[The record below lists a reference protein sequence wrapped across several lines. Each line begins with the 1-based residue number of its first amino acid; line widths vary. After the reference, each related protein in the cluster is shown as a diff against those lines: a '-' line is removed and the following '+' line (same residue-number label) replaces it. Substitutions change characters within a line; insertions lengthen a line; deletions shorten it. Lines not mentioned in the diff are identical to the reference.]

1 MAAKKKLVIKKA
13 DPDWK
18 FPFLAGGVW
27 DVSSQD
33 LQDNWPSI
41 LMPALAV
48 VARVSTVEVNAPRK
62 TFEFEFY
69 GHRHSLP
76 YALADSPQMLV
87 DAKQTLDVLAADE
100 IQEMEA
106 REKIDRKRKA
116 LEKLDRIDPQLR
128 KDLGL

>member
-1 MAAKKKLVIKKA
+1 MAAKKKLVVNKA
-13 DPDWK
+13 NPDWK
-18 FPFLAGGVW
+18 FPFLSGGVW
-27 DVSSQD
+27 NVSSKD

-41 LMPALAV
+41 LMAALSV
-48 VARVSTVEVNAPRK
+48 VTRVSTVEVNAPRK

-87 DAKQTLDVLAADE
+87 DAQQTLDVLAADE

-106 REKIDRKRKA
+106 REKVDRKRKA

>member
-27 DVSSQD
+27 NVSSQD

-48 VARVSTVEVNAPRK
+48 VARVSAVEVNAPRK

-87 DAKQTLDVLAADE
+87 DAQQTLDVLAADE

-116 LEKLDRIDPQLR
+116 LERIDSIDPQLR

>member
-27 DVSSQD
+27 NVSSQD

-48 VARVSTVEVNAPRK
+48 VARVSAVEVNAPRK

-87 DAKQTLDVLAADE
+87 DAQQTLDVLAADE
-100 IQEMEA
+100 IQEREA

-116 LEKLDRIDPQLR
+116 LERIDSIDPQLR

>member
-1 MAAKKKLVIKKA
+1 MATKKKLVIKKA

-27 DVSSQD
+27 SVSSRD

-48 VARVSTVEVNAPRK
+48 VARVSAVEVNAPRK

-87 DAKQTLDVLAADE
+87 DAQQTLDVLAADE
-100 IQEMEA
+100 IQDMEA
-106 REKIDRKRKA
+106 REKIERRRKA

>member
-1 MAAKKKLVIKKA
+1 MAAKKKLVVKKA
-13 DPDWK
+13 DSDWK

-27 DVSSQD
+27 NVSSQD

-48 VARVSTVEVNAPRK
+48 VARVSAVEVNAPRK

-69 GHRHSLP
+69 GHHHSLP

-87 DAKQTLDVLAADE
+87 DAQQTLDVLAADE
-100 IQEMEA
+100 IQEMEDPQ
-106 REKIDRKRKA
+106 KIYRKRKA

>member
-1 MAAKKKLVIKKA
+1 MATKKKLVIKKA

-27 DVSSQD
+27 NVSSRD

-48 VARVSTVEVNAPRK
+48 VARVSAVEVNAPRK

-87 DAKQTLDVLAADE
+87 DAQQTLDVLAADE

-116 LEKLDRIDPQLR
+116 LERIDSIDPQLR

>member
-27 DVSSQD
+27 NVSSRD

-48 VARVSTVEVNAPRK
+48 VARVSAVEVNVPRK

-87 DAKQTLDVLAADE
+87 DAQQTLDVLAADE

-116 LEKLDRIDPQLR
+116 LERIDSIDPQLR

>member
-27 DVSSQD
+27 NVSSRD

-48 VARVSTVEVNAPRK
+48 VARVSAVEVNAPRK

-87 DAKQTLDVLAADE
+87 DAQQTLDVLAADE

-116 LEKLDRIDPQLR
+116 LERIDSIDPQLR

>member
-27 DVSSQD
+27 NVSSQD

-48 VARVSTVEVNAPRK
+48 VARVSAVEVNASRK